1 MSYACAIGRGII
13 PLVKDLRGWNMD
25 ETAEE
30 YGGRSPVLP
39 TLIIAISS
47 IDPPALIIS
56 ISLIEVASAF
66 GVSIG
71 LAGQIRSAGS
81 VLAIVAALAMGVLSV
96 RYSYKSLLLGGLLVN
111 LVFSI
116 CCALAPSFVLFVAC
130 FSVLGLVTSLVT
142 PMVFSYIGECYP
154 GERRSQIVGT
164 LTSLRTV
171 SYILMVQLI
180 GLVAG
185 FWGWRE
191 AFLLLAAPIT
201 FLGLTLSL
209 KVLPGIRSR
218 ENTGRMSLLEGYRGV
233 LASRSAVAC
242 LLGNM
247 LSGGAWAGG
256 VIVYTVTYLREA
268 FLLPRSEAS
277 NVFSGLVIGI
287 IAGNYLGGP
296 IIKRLEGKRVM
307 VVSCLLS
314 GILIACYMNSPGIQL
329 TIAIAVVMSVLAGI
343 RMTSTN
349 TLLLDQVPHYRGTVT
364 SANSAVS
371 QFGVALGAALGG
383 LVLQL
388 HSWGTVGV
396 VLGAMHV
403 VASIVYFV
411 GVQGRERKGREG

>member
-1 MSYACAIGRGII
+1 MG
-13 PLVKDLRGWNMD
+13 
-25 ETAEE
+25 EE
-30 YGGRSPVLP
+30 DQEHGGRDSVLP
-39 TLIIAISS
+39 TLIIAIST

-116 CCALAPSFVLFVAC
+116 CCALVPSFVLLVAC

-142 PMVFSYIGECYP
+142 PMVFSYIGGCYP
-154 GERRSQIVGT
+154 VERRSQIVGT

-171 SYILMVQLI
+171 SYLLMVQLI

-191 AFLLLAAPIT
+191 AFMLLAAPIT

-218 ENTGRMSLLEGYRGV
+218 ENTGRMSLLEGYGGV

-277 NVFSGLVIGI
+277 NVFSSLVIGI

-296 IIKRLEGKRVM
+296 IIKRLGGKRVL

-314 GILIACYMNSPGIQL
+314 GILVACCMNSPWIQL
-329 TIAIAVVMSVLAGI
+329 TIAIAVVMSILAGV
-343 RMTSTN
+343 RMTSTS
-349 TLLLDQVPHYRGTVT
+349 TLLLYQVPRYRGTVT
-364 SANSAVS
+364 SVNSAVS
-371 QFGVALGAALGG
+371 QLGVALGAALGG
-383 LVLQL
+383 LTLQL
-388 HSWGTVGV
+388 HSWGSVGV

-403 VASIVYFV
+403 IASIVYYV
-411 GVQGRERKGREG
+411 GVKEGERE